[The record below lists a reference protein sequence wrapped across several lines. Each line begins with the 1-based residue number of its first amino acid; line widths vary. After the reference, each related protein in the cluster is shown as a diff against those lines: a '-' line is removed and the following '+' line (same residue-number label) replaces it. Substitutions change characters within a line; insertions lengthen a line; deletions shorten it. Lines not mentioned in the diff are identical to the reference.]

1 MSDDNKYCTSENKKF
16 YDVYGNEIEPTTKAK
31 KDAQDL
37 TTLEEA
43 VRQLRI
49 NRGDQLRHASTM
61 DEVWELATLVDEKAI
76 EGIHKKLV
84 KTSSD
89 AAKAEI
95 KRRKQSKAENLFE
108 HLFEDSIRFPFVE
121 HPDPDNFVAWVAEP
135 DGIRGISITKL
146 ETKTGEKYLMHHPL
160 TIPMPNEDA
169 TDNMLFFTRHFLE
182 RYAERNEIDKH
193 EDLDIAKSALLRSYL
208 TSPPGCLNF
217 DRVRGRASSLL
228 VFTDGIGLGQA
239 IINEGKQY
247 NIVKTFLPY
256 HMLKE
261 NQLSAIDK
269 LKELQN
275 TKIRIK

>member
-1 MSDDNKYCTSENKKF
+1 
-16 YDVYGNEIEPTTKAK
+16 
-31 KDAQDL
+31 
-37 TTLEEA
+37 
-43 VRQLRI
+43 
-49 NRGDQLRHASTM
+49 
-61 DEVWELATLVDEKAI
+61 
-76 EGIHKKLV
+76 
-84 KTSSD
+84 
-89 AAKAEI
+89 
-95 KRRKQSKAENLFE
+95 
-108 HLFEDSIRFPFVE
+108 
-121 HPDPDNFVAWVAEP
+121 
-135 DGIRGISITKL
+135 
-146 ETKTGEKYLMHHPL
+146 MHHPL